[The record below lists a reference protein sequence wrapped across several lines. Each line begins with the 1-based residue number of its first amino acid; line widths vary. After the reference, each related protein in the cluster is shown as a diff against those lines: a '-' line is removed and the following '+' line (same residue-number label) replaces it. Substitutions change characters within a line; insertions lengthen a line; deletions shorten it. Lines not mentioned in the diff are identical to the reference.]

1 MLVVKSLD
9 SNIVSRVLLTE
20 EMDNK
25 VASRLLVTKDNNM
38 VNTAGYQGHGG

>member
-9 SNIVSRVLLTE
+9 SNIVSRVLLAE